1 MFHMGAVRV
10 APRTANCHWATG
22 TEQLPCWLLS
32 AAAMKKVS
40 PIGEAPSPVG
50 EELEKD
56 LMEGSREPQGSQFK
70 IIGV

>member
-1 MFHMGAVRV
+1 ML
-10 APRTANCHWATG
+10 ANT
-22 TEQLPCWLLS
+22 TV
-32 AAAMKKVS
+32 MKTVS

-56 LMEGSREPQGSQFK
+56 PIEGSRGPQGSQFK